1 MRIQTDWGN
10 VTTRKSFKAFL
21 RECLEMRERAILHL
35 EDDPSLANIV
45 KLSFENFGFEGEILN
60 VALVE
65 DAIKLLKEREKKG
78 LSIDLIISNMQL
90 PDGQALV
97 FLKHIKA
104 SSSWQKTPVIVLSG
118 DCSQDT
124 ISEAYALG
132 ANCYLSVFP
141 RKGKVLENFRSIYQF
156 WLETAL
162 LPEFS
167 YVGGMQEALNRAV
180 WLRARTSHLY
190 IKLSKEVATDAGQE
204 SFWLERAMVEGNLS
218 SLISFFC
225 SLMDDNKV
233 SVDLSERLSEM
244 QVVVEAAL
252 VKAENIVEN
261 MSQYQKHDIYC
272 AVLGLVEA
280 WDEEL
285 LAELL
290 TVSFPL
296 NPAVSKSI
304 ITRGSAQVRE
314 LVNHVKTKSD
324 DIELMQRTDKLYEFS
339 QRIEGLL
346 GSQKNLRA

>member
-1 MRIQTDWGN
+1 MRQ
-10 VTTRKSFKAFL
+10 
-21 RECLEMRERAILHL
+21 RAILHL

-60 VALVE
+60 VTLVGDAL
-65 DAIKLLKEREKKG
+65 KLLKEKEKKG
-78 LSIDLIISNMQL
+78 LSIDLIISDMQL
-90 PDGQALV
+90 PDGQALD
-97 FLKHIKA
+97 FLQHIKA

-132 ANCYLSVFP
+132 ANCYLSKFP

-180 WLRARTSHLY
+180 RLRARTSRFY
-190 IKLSKEVATDAGQE
+190 IRLSKEVATDAGQE

-225 SLMDDNKV
+225 GLIDDNKV
-233 SVDLSERLSEM
+233 SLDLSERWSEK
-244 QVVVEAAL
+244 QIVFEAAL
-252 VKAENIVEN
+252 VKAEHIVEN
-261 MSQYQKHDIYC
+261 LSQHKKHDIYC
-272 AVLGLVEA
+272 AVLGLIEA
-280 WDEEL
+280 LDEEL

-304 ITRGSAQVRE
+304 VTSSSAQIRE
-314 LVNHVKTKSD
+314 LVNYVKTKSD
-324 DIELMQRTDKLYEFS
+324 DNELMQRAEELYKFPHS
-339 QRIEGLL
+339 LEGFL
-346 GSQKNLRA
+346 GRQQNLRA

>member
-1 MRIQTDWGN
+1 
-10 VTTRKSFKAFL
+10 
-21 RECLEMRERAILHL
+21 LHL

-45 KLSFENFGFEGEILN
+45 KLSFESFGFEGEILN
-60 VALVE
+60 VTLVE

-78 LSIDLIISNMQL
+78 LSIDLIISDMQL

-132 ANCYLSVFP
+132 ANCYLSKFP

-167 YVGGMQEALNRAV
+167 YVGGMQAALNRSV
-180 WLRARTSHLY
+180 RLRARTSQFY
-190 IKLSKEVATDAGQE
+190 IKLSKEMAKEAGQE
-204 SFWLERAMVEGNLS
+204 LFWLERAMVEGNLS

-225 SLMDDNKV
+225 GLIDDNKV

-252 VKAENIVEN
+252 VKAEHIVEN
-261 MSQYQKHDIYC
+261 MSQYKKHDIYC
-272 AVLGLVEA
+272 AVLGLIEVL
-280 WDEEL
+280 DEEL
-285 LAELL
+285 LADLL

-296 NPAVSKSI
+296 NPAVSESI
-304 ITRGSAQVRE
+304 ITSSSAQLRE
-314 LVNHVKTKSD
+314 LVNYVKTESD
-324 DIELMQRTDKLYEFS
+324 DNELRQRAEKLANLS

-346 GSQKNLRA
+346 GSQQDLRA